1 MPDPYAKRIIAG
13 DQSAV
18 LLDPPLK
25 KPGICFSQAGL
36 LVVHCWR
43 VMTKTGT
50 TSFASRRAG
59 NSCSRPLTCWVV
71 LLASL
76 SRMPAPAASE
86 ETDCRAVTGNTTGP
100 APVTCTVQLTLGSTE
115 IDIISSLRATCEEFP
130 LKCHSRKYRAC
141 TLYPLAYPGFRFRCI
156 NLTKF

>member
-1 MPDPYAKRIIAG
+1 M
-13 DQSAV
+13 
-18 LLDPPLK
+18 K
-25 KPGICFSQAGL
+25 KPGIFFSQAGL

-50 TSFASRRAG
+50 MSFAWRRAG
-59 NSCSRPLTCWVV
+59 NSCSGPSFPSPLTCWVV

-115 IDIISSLRATCEEFP
+115 VDIISSLRATCEEFP

-141 TLYPLAYPGFRFRCI
+141 TLYPLAYPGFHFRGI